1 MISEDKTLSPYR
13 TYFSCSKNNNIL
25 SQYFKNPCHMLKP
38 IQYLLFEQFPLL
50 SAWDS
55 GFLLVITFVPINF
68 VNYFL
73 LVIIILLV
81 HCLGRSDTRRKRYRA
96 VVIQGRSATGSEWQ
110 RADVLQ
116 GRSDTEPKY
125 YRTGVLQGRSA
136 T

>member
-1 MISEDKTLSPYR
+1 MIFLLISLNSHNFFLYIYKCQIFIFLYLISEDKTLSPYR

-96 VVIQGRSATGSEWQ
+96 VVIQGRSATG
-110 RADVLQ
+110 
-116 GRSDTEPKY
+116 P
-125 YRTGVLQGRSA
+125 
-136 T
+136 